1 MKMYHEV
8 LDENE
13 LYEFV
18 EDYKNKRNVKEMIE
32 DEVREL
38 EDKAYQTLFEGQVAR
53 GEFEELE
60 NGTYKNSSFESQVA
74 RGFLIKQKSGGY
86 KRKDSV
92 AWLKENKD
100 KALVEE
106 AREEEARE
114 IDSNSLFDELG
125 QQEA

>member
-114 IDSNSLFDELG
+114 IDINSLFDELG